1 MLICMR
7 QVLENLCDMD
17 NKMKSLRCWNREA
30 ESYIKKDDVP
40 VSVSIMTVNTIKPL
54 RELDIAHFLPHQ
66 RIHHE
71 THSLSKSFAAIEV
84 VITIHIKKISTICQ
98 DS

>member
-1 MLICMR
+1 MM
-7 QVLENLCDMD
+7 QVLENLCDKD
-17 NKMKSLRCWNREA
+17 NKMKSERLWNREA

-71 THSLSKSFAAIEV
+71 THSLFYGLAIVDV
-84 VITIHIKKISTICQ
+84 VITVQ
-98 DS
+98 VQ